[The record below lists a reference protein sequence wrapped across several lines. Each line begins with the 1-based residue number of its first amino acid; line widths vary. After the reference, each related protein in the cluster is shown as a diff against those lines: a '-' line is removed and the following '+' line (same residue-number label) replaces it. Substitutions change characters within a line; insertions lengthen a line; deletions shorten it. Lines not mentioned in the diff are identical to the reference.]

1 MKKFFKDKQMYI
13 INTIITISVFII
25 VLLLNHISPF
35 GNNLLGK
42 SDDIVIFKP
51 MLYNFITKLKSGTL
65 LSYSFSNGLGNPTI
79 FNFVYCLSSP
89 LNLIAII
96 FKNQDLMYL
105 STILLKLLVA
115 TLTMTYYVKSKT
127 DNKYIIFIATI
138 SYMFSSWLLTYYYYM
153 PWLDLFAFFP
163 LYQKGLE
170 DLINKKKYNLYII
183 SLALVTI
190 SNFVLAFSIYIYTI
204 IYFIIV
210 EFFYRKD
217 NRKEKLHK
225 FNLITLSTIFTFI
238 LIFFFVYFIFDIF
251 IKTGINFGGE
261 TANNFNIH
269 FLDFIKSLFYGNSS
283 LIMVMYGDT
292 FPNIACN
299 TFVFINVIYFFI
311 NNNISK
317 KDKTFSL
324 IGILIILAAFFIKQ
338 FDFALN
344 FFHQIRGLTF
354 RYTFIIELLIIKM
367 FITNMLNL
375 KKEDFKKLL
384 LTIPI
389 IILLF
394 IISFKN
400 IDFNIRLF
408 TICSIIAYIIVIA
421 LFNDNKYHKLLI
433 CLLVIIQTCVASY
446 LLIPANMEKET
457 IDTSKYQKENVKY
470 RLHHNIYDEKNT
482 KEKDFINKNLYTNT
496 KTISLLSPMTYNRVY
511 YLMIN
516 LGCFNYENTYYEC
529 EDTNELLSLLFNVK
543 TDDYYLEK
551 IYTVNSLIKLTDSGL
566 DTTIKDNFEKIIASM
581 TGITDIFNRITLKAT
596 EDKEN
601 YYFKTDYEYYYIEVE
616 NEDGSKST
624 MPQNYKEFKI
634 AKKDGKNEA
643 IIYVVNHE
651 KLMKIYD
658 YLQTNQINYTYYNDD
673 HLEGDINVYNG
684 KMIFTSIPYDDSWEI
699 KVDDKIVKPTILLDS
714 LIGIEVEPG
723 KHHISMKY
731 KNTNYIG
738 PTIVSV
744 IALIGFIIFN
754 IKRKN

>member
-1 MKKFFKDKQMYI
+1 
-13 INTIITISVFII
+13 
-25 VLLLNHISPF
+25 
-35 GNNLLGK
+35 
-42 SDDIVIFKP
+42 
-51 MLYNFITKLKSGTL
+51 
-65 LSYSFSNGLGNPTI
+65 
-79 FNFVYCLSSP
+79 
-89 LNLIAII
+89 
-96 FKNQDLMYL
+96 
-105 STILLKLLVA
+105 
-115 TLTMTYYVKSKT
+115 
-127 DNKYIIFIATI
+127 
-138 SYMFSSWLLTYYYYM
+138 
-153 PWLDLFAFFP
+153 
-163 LYQKGLE
+163 
-170 DLINKKKYNLYII
+170 
-183 SLALVTI
+183 
-190 SNFVLAFSIYIYTI
+190 
-204 IYFIIV
+204 
-210 EFFYRKD
+210 
-217 NRKEKLHK
+217 
-225 FNLITLSTIFTFI
+225 
-238 LIFFFVYFIFDIF
+238 
-251 IKTGINFGGE
+251 
-261 TANNFNIH
+261 
-269 FLDFIKSLFYGNSS
+269 
-283 LIMVMYGDT
+283 
-292 FPNIACN
+292 
-299 TFVFINVIYFFI
+299 
-311 NNNISK
+311 
-317 KDKTFSL
+317 
-324 IGILIILAAFFIKQ
+324 
-338 FDFALN
+338 
-344 FFHQIRGLTF
+344 
-354 RYTFIIELLIIKM
+354 
-367 FITNMLNL
+367 
-375 KKEDFKKLL
+375 
-384 LTIPI
+384 
-389 IILLF
+389 
-394 IISFKN
+394 
-400 IDFNIRLF
+400 
-408 TICSIIAYIIVIA
+408 
-421 LFNDNKYHKLLI
+421 
-433 CLLVIIQTCVASY
+433 
-446 LLIPANMEKET
+446 MEKET